1 MPSRQIRLNLINDYI
16 DRTAADVMSANPG
29 MFDDVSQV
37 PEYLYL
43 SLKTLWL
50 GAGAASGDFAK
61 KVVADLGTGM
71 ESSAGC
77 ITIFT
82 TQIEDQADDNTTF
95 QDDRYGAE
103 VATVEIYMTI
113 PRVNTDI
120 DLLMNAGL
128 RIKYLL
134 DYNARILRGLTTN
147 LLVSPAVDNSILS
160 PQHGS
165 GTRYFIMRYLGLT
178 RSSSIR
184 VSDQRLHF
192 KAEYSR
198 AFGR

>member
-1 MPSRQIRLNLINDYI
+1 MPSRQIRYNLINDYI
-16 DRTAADVMSANPG
+16 DRTAADVMAANPG
-29 MFDDVSQV
+29 MFDSVSEV

-61 KVVADLGTGM
+61 RVVADLGTGM

-82 TQIEDQADDNTTF
+82 TQIEDQADDNQTF

-103 VATVEIYMTI
+103 VAMVEIYMNI

-120 DLLMNAGL
+120 DILMNAGL

-147 LLVSPAVDNSILS
+147 LLVSPTVDNSILS
-160 PQHGS
+160 PQSGS
-165 GTRYFIMRYLGLT
+165 GVRYFIMRYLGLT
-178 RSSSIR
+178 RSSNIR

-192 KAEYSR
+192 KVEYSR